1 MLTQICESDRLIG
14 DAVYRRMLCIDDN
27 IDVADSTVELLQTV
41 GYDAVACYNGASA
54 LAEASSFHPGVCLI
68 DLNMPGMDGDVLAVR
83 LRKLYGETPIVLV
96 AMTAMSN
103 EESCRRIR
111 EAGFDLHLIK
121 PVEPMQL
128 LSAINRMWRLW
139 DRACL
144 TIPD

>member
-1 MLTQICESDRLIG
+1 MLTQICRSDRLIS
-14 DAVYRRMLCIDDN
+14 DPAFRRILCIDDN

-68 DLNMPGMDGDVLAVR
+68 DLNMPGMDGDELAIR
-83 LRKLYGETPIVLV
+83 LRKQYGETPIVLV

-103 EESCRRIR
+103 EESSRRIR

-121 PVEPMQL
+121 PVDPVQL
-128 LSAINRMWRLW
+128 LSAIERMWRLW
-139 DRACL
+139 DRACS
-144 TIPD
+144 TRQD